1 MAAKPTVLITG
12 VSGNVGFHLLRE
24 LADFQVIGAD
34 IRKPAGRPDV
44 ASGDLFRFEEI
55 DLAEER
61 SCRQILEL
69 MRAYRPEAVV
79 HLAFVV
85 DPLRNGGLDE
95 KSMWLVNVVGT
106 SRVIEAIAE
115 HNRMIGGIEKFIF
128 PSSASVYGPS
138 PAAPVGED
146 APLNAQELPYA
157 LQQQEADRTVQAR
170 AENLRRCKTYILRSH
185 LYGGAGVHNYHL
197 GMLRGVPGGAGR
209 LGKRLRRRGVRLPL
223 LLPSRGDYLEH
234 KFQFVHVDDVA
245 RLVAHIVRRKQAD
258 PPLTVLN
265 VAGRGDPVS
274 LRRCAQIAGI
284 PVKRLPGT
292 GLCRQAMRLLWN
304 LGVSDIAPAALP
316 YVFGSCALATT
327 RLRVFLGEHYRSVIQ
342 HTCEEALVESLQAA
356 LNHPA
361 ARSATKKDKDKGLVN
376 ASAPPPS
383 HRATE

>member
-34 IRKPAGRPDV
+34 VRKPAGRPGL

-61 SCRQILEL
+61 SCKQLLEL

-85 DPLRNGGLDE
+85 DPVRSGLDE

-115 HNRMIGGIEKFIF
+115 HNRMVGGIDKFIF
-128 PSSASVYGPS
+128 PSSAAVYGPA
-138 PAAPVGED
+138 PAAPVGEES
-146 APLNAQELPYA
+146 PLNAQDLPYA

-197 GMLRGVPGGAGR
+197 GMLRGVPGGQGR
-209 LGKRLRRRGVRLPL
+209 LGKRLHRRGARLPL
-223 LLPSRGDYLEH
+223 LVPSRGNYLDH

-258 PPLTVLN
+258 PQLTVLN
-265 VAGRGDPVS
+265 VAGRGDSVS
-274 LRRCAQIAGI
+274 LRRCVEIAGI
-284 PVKRLPGT
+284 PVRRLPGK
-292 GLCRQAMRLLWN
+292 GLCRQAMRLLWD
-304 LGVSDIAPAALP
+304 LGVSDVPPAALP
-316 YVFGSCALATT
+316 YMLGSCALATA

-342 HTCEEALVESLQAA
+342 HTCEEALVESLQAS
-356 LNHPA
+356 LNEPTTTS
-361 ARSATKKDKDKGLVN
+361 RDKKRQEVG
-376 ASAPPPS
+376 
-383 HRATE
+383 